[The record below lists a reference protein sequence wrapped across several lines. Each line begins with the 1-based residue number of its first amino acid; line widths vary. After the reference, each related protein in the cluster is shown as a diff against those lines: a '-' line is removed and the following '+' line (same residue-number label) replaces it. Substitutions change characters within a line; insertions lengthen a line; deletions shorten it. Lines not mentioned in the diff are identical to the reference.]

1 MAAPARWAAALLAAV
16 LLGGAATGCTGSAP
30 APDPAATAT
39 AGVAPSS
46 PQPSP
51 TDRSPHGVL
60 LSAQLALHD
69 ARRAEFRAVLGED
82 RARGALFWA
91 PKTVLKYQSDLDAR
105 LLMVLDTSA
114 YLGGD
119 QASALRLGG
128 PHWQKFAG
136 GRTPYAALIDRLS
149 PVVAVT
155 AAVAASD
162 PVPLGEE
169 KLLDG
174 TAAHYRVTLT
184 AARYAAA
191 QTQLDP
197 ARRQALESALGPG
210 EVVLDLWLNDRDQL
224 VQLRRAAAEVDTVS
238 YAEYGSSALS
248 VQAPAEADTADA
260 GSASPPAFP

>member
-1 MAAPARWAAALLAAV
+1 MGAPARWAASLLAAV

-30 APDPAATAT
+30 APDPVATAS
-39 AGVAPSS
+39 AVSSS

-60 LSAQLALHD
+60 LSAQLTLHD
-69 ARRAEFRAVLGED
+69 ARRAEFRAVLGDD
-82 RARGALFWA
+82 RAKGALFWA

-119 QASALRLGG
+119 QATALRLNG

-136 GRTPYAALIDRLS
+136 GRAPYAGLIDRLS

-169 KLLDG
+169 KLLDS
-174 TAAHYRVTLT
+174 TVERYRVTLT
-184 AARYAAA
+184 AERYAAA

-210 EVVLDLWLNDRDQL
+210 DVVLDLWLNDRDQL
-224 VQLRRAAAEVDTVS
+224 VQFRRAAAEVDTVS
-238 YAEYGSSALS
+238 YTEYGSSALS

-260 GSASPPAFP
+260 GGASPPAFP